1 MPHINKSQELVDFRI
16 DGLENSSKSTSEKVD
31 LILQNHL
38 PHLKEQLQITDSKL
52 TTQIE
57 ALKVRVNLGIGVN
70 VLMFVATI
78 LGIILLLK
86 DGI

>member
-16 DGLENSSKSTSEKVD
+16 DELENASKNTTSKVD

-38 PHLKEQLQITDSKL
+38 PHLHEEIQ
-52 TTQIE
+52 